1 MYQNNTK
8 MTDIDILN
16 MLIKTILNK
25 LTGFD
30 INANKE
36 IDKENKSF
44 IDYVKIL
51 IQIIKIKNSIDEN
64 NNDINYENIITM
76 IKEGVK
82 LDDWIEI

>member
-8 MTDIDILN
+8 MTDVDILN
-16 MLIKTILNK
+16 MLIKTILDK

-30 INANKE
+30 INSNKE

-82 LDDWIEI
+82 LDD

>member
-8 MTDIDILN
+8 MTDVDILN
-16 MLIKTILNK
+16 MLIKTILDK

-30 INANKE
+30 INSNKE

>member
-8 MTDIDILN
+8 MTDVDILN
-16 MLIKTILNK
+16 MLIKTILDK

-30 INANKE
+30 INTNKE

-82 LDDWIEI
+82 LDD

>member
-1 MYQNNTK
+1 MYKNNTK

-16 MLIKTILNK
+16 MLIKTILDK

-82 LDDWIEI
+82 LDD